1 MGIQERKERE
11 FKRREKEI
19 LDSALNLFNRDDWQS
34 ITVEQISQEA
44 EIGKG
49 TVYKHFQSKEEIYAR
64 LALDFHW
71 RIIYQLRQLDPAQD
85 VISRLRSMT
94 RIFWEAHLKSREQHR
109 VAMYC
114 MRDDFQ
120 SNLSKAARQE
130 FEALD
135 DAYREII
142 HAPIQQGIDEGI
154 FPPKPIPLLIFGAQA
169 ALNGAIML
177 AWSGCLVK
185 DTDPA
190 HYLEEITNFILAGL
204 VYQDRRI
211 G

>member
-19 LDSALNLFNRDDWQS
+19 LNSALGLFNRDDWQS

-71 RIIYQLRQLDPAQD
+71 QILYKLRRLDPAQD
-85 VISRLRSMT
+85 VISQLREMT
-94 RIFWEAHLKSREQHR
+94 RIFWEEHLKSREQHR

-114 MRDDFQ
+114 MRDDFRN
-120 SNLSKAARQE
+120 SLSEATRQE

-135 DAYREII
+135 AAYMEII
-142 HAPIQQGIDEGI
+142 HRPIQQGIDEGI
-154 FPPKPIPLLIFGAQA
+154 FPRKPIPLLIFGAQA

-177 AWSGCLVK
+177 AWSGCLAK
-185 DTDPA
+185 DADPA
-190 HYLEEITNFILAGL
+190 QYLEEITNFILAGL